1 MPFFCSSE
9 VKAVTPKVE
18 KLSDLHQQLEA
29 KFAEKG
35 SLLLTKI
42 NEKKFSKQAKEYLE
56 WLSSRKS
63 QLEQTAHGRDLS
75 KADVI
80 KSLLDEIQEESSA
93 KEDDYNE
100 VKRYSVF

>member
-1 MPFFCSSE
+1 MRING
-9 VKAVTPKVE
+9 
-18 KLSDLHQQLEA
+18 SDPMVY
-29 KFAEKG
+29 
-35 SLLLTKI
+35 
-42 NEKKFSKQAKEYLE
+42 NEIGVVFYRQNNFEQAKEYLE